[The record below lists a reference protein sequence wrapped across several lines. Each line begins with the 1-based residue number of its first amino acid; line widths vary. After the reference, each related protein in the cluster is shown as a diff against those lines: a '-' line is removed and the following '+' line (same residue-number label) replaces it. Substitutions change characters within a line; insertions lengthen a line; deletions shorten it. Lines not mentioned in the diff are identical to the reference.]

1 MSAPHLLLHG
11 DRLALAMTTAEHLA
25 EYHRWETDP
34 GTILGYGTQL
44 PQSFETRSAG
54 YESQA
59 RSDRQARFEVVRLSD
74 AAPVGMTVLHVDHA
88 VRTAEFVMLLAPE
101 ARGQG
106 YAAEAATLTLD
117 WGFHLAALRMVWL
130 KVLEPNAAA
139 IRAYERAGFRPA
151 GRLRQ
156 AGWWHGESCDELLM
170 DAVRADFPGPSR
182 VPG

>member
-1 MSAPHLLLHG
+1 MTAPHLLLRG
-11 DRLALAMTTAEHLA
+11 ERLGLALPTAAHLP

-34 GTILGYGTQL
+34 GTVLGYGTQL

-54 YESQA
+54 YEAQA
-59 RSDRQARFEVVRLSD
+59 RNDRRAGFEVVRLDD
-74 AAPVGMTVLHVDHA
+74 AAPVGTTTLYVDHA

-106 YAAEAATLTLD
+106 FAAEAAVLTLD

-130 KVLEPNAAA
+130 KVLEPNAPA

-156 AGWWHGESCDELLM
+156 AGWWRGEACDELLM
-170 DAVRADFPGPSR
+170 DAVREDFPGPSR
-182 VPG
+182 VG